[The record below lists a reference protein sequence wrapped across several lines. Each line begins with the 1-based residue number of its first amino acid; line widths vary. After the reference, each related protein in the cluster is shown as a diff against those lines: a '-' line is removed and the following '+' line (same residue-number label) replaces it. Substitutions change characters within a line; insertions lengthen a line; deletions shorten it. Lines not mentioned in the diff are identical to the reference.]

1 MNKKNIMT
9 GLIGLLLLASIF
21 AVSVTGEN
29 LSKTKP
35 QGTTILGITEELDQ
49 FQNDTIGIPLGVG
62 RINFSEE
69 VDLFM
74 QVAQSFVPTKSLL
87 TRVELFIAKNET
99 ASEPYTLA
107 IRDNLSRNN
116 IVESTI
122 SPENINTW
130 NISDPD
136 LNFSWIEFDFDD
148 IFVEVGET
156 YYIVCYTENVTENWY
171 IWGSNNDSSSYE
183 FVDAWISYDEGDTW
197 TNQSRSKN
205 TNSKPKNKGIRT
217 LEDPNDNRSDMCFKT
232 YGADATELNLC
243 IQPISRNF
251 KFQISNKGPINATDV
266 EYNITIKGGIFS
278 GINITLNG
286 TINNLQPDH
295 CVHYNAPL
303 FGLGPVT
310 VNATIEASNTKII
323 QREFQGFIFF
333 RLLLF
338 PPITIL

>member
-130 NISDPD
+130 NI
-136 LNFSWIEFDFDD
+136 
-148 IFVEVGET
+148 
-156 YYIVCYTENVTENWY
+156 
-171 IWGSNNDSSSYE
+171 
-183 FVDAWISYDEGDTW
+183 
-197 TNQSRSKN
+197 
-205 TNSKPKNKGIRT
+205 
-217 LEDPNDNRSDMCFKT
+217 
-232 YGADATELNLC
+232 
-243 IQPISRNF
+243 
-251 KFQISNKGPINATDV
+251 
-266 EYNITIKGGIFS
+266 
-278 GINITLNG
+278 
-286 TINNLQPDH
+286 
-295 CVHYNAPL
+295 
-303 FGLGPVT
+303 
-310 VNATIEASNTKII
+310 
-323 QREFQGFIFF
+323 
-333 RLLLF
+333 
-338 PPITIL
+338 